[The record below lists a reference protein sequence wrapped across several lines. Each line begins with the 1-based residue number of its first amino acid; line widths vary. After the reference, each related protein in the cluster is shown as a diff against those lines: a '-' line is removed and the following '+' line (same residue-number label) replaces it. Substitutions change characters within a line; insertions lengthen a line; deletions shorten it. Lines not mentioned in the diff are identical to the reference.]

1 MTLLS
6 CAANGIKEIRKASY
20 LGAAFHG
27 AFLGGLQGFD
37 CFTHMKLVSAMK
49 EYPEPTSLKQPAPD
63 TRHPPRYNLPM
74 RIISRQKAI
83 YFFLTLG
90 VCLAGLAVAVGSGWI
105 ILIWRAGIQVF
116 LGIIFF
122 GAIAAGLVLNTIFLV
137 REIRRNEQHD
147 SFINAV
153 THELKTP
160 IASIRLYLQT
170 LQRREVDEAQRR
182 QFYALMLLDTERL
195 LHTVEQV
202 LKAGEAAQKKSPRE
216 RLPVEFDALVRE
228 CMELARTRHH
238 LQAEDLEY
246 REALSPPSSSSSSS
260 LFSPSSSTVQNGG
273 GALVLGDPEEL
284 RTAVSNLLDNAVK
297 YSPDGVHI
305 LVELEAP
312 NNNEERLVLR
322 VRDRG
327 VGIPPQELKRI
338 FRRFYRVSQ
347 RSLAQVKG
355 TGLGLFIVRS
365 IARKHGGRVFAQ
377 SEGAGKGTTV
387 TLELPRKELPR
398 KELPSKD
405 LPRKATPA

>member
-1 MTLLS
+1 
-6 CAANGIKEIRKASY
+6 
-20 LGAAFHG
+20 
-27 AFLGGLQGFD
+27 
-37 CFTHMKLVSAMK
+37 
-49 EYPEPTSLKQPAPD
+49 
-63 TRHPPRYNLPM
+63 M
-74 RIISRQKAI
+74 RIISRQRAI

-90 VCLAGLAVAVGSGWI
+90 VCLAAVAFAVGSGWI
-105 ILIWRAGIQVF
+105 ILNWREGIKVF

-122 GAIAAGLVLNTIFLV
+122 GAIVAGLVLNTIFLV

-170 LQRREVDEAQRR
+170 LQRRDVQEAQRR
-182 QFYALMLLDTERL
+182 QFYELMLVDTDRL

-202 LKAGEAAQKKSPRE
+202 LKAGAAAQKKISPQ

-238 LQAEDLEY
+238 LQATDLEY
-246 REALSPPSSSSSSS
+246 REAASLSLQSEPSPGQSS
-260 LFSPSSSTVQNGG
+260 QNGSR
-273 GALVLGDPEEL
+273 ACVLGDPEEL
-284 RTAVSNLLDNAVK
+284 RTAVSNLFDNAVK

-312 NNNEERLVLR
+312 DEERLVLR

-338 FRRFYRVSQ
+338 FRRFYRVTQ
-347 RSLAQVKG
+347 RSLSQVKG

-365 IARKHGGRVFAQ
+365 IARKHGGRVFAH

-387 TLELPRKELPR
+387 TLELPRKELPS
-398 KELPSKD
+398 KDLPSKD
-405 LPRKATPA
+405 LPRKETPA